1 MWVLDAVWMRVSKY
15 NIIRALEGSRNGV
28 LGHLVRFI
36 QFIPACQ
43 NDIGVLGCLDGHQIR
58 GHWDGEGNGLL
69 GA

>member
-1 MWVLDAVWMRVSKY
+1 MRVSKY
-15 NIIRALEGSRNGV
+15 NVIRALEGFRNGV

-43 NDIGVLGCLDGHQIR
+43 NDIGFLGCLDGHQIR